1 MVSSG
6 LFEHY
11 GTFLQAQKARV
22 ASLYLPLLSI
32 VMQSLDK
39 LQWQEDQ
46 SMSKQ
51 VSLSDIEPA
60 SPLVMVDQKDGG
72 GSGGK
77 KMSISSST
85 SSGFLCQY

>member
-1 MVSSG
+1 MWCLYLNVK
-6 LFEHY
+6 
-11 GTFLQAQKARV
+11 FLQAQKARV

-46 SMSKQ
+46 SMSQQ

-72 GSGGK
+72 SGGGGGGK